1 VGKIAAVALL
11 LAAAA
16 SAQMRESVTVELIE
30 VPVYVTAA
38 GGAPLRGLGREA
50 FSLRVDG
57 KARPIEYFEEVDLS
71 RDAAKAPLLRQRRLY
86 LFVFDLFFN
95 RATDVARAQ
104 KAAAQIVSRA
114 NPATDFFAVATYSA
128 RDGLQF
134 VIPFLNDAAAV
145 RRAVATHAPPGHDA
159 LGLATFV
166 AERDY
171 VDTDNVSHIVGGAA
185 AGRHGSELGSTLN
198 GGLAN
203 LEQLS
208 EPRRYLAEHQLD
220 GLGDAA
226 VRLRALE
233 GQKHVV
239 VFSNGFG
246 ARIFTGMPEAMPFQ
260 ARFRTDVS
268 RIYRAFAG
276 AGVFLDAVDTA
287 GGQTFDASEP
297 LRQLSAATGGTL
309 VRGDNDLVHALE
321 RLTAAQESY
330 YLLGFTRRDGG
341 EGTIDVRV
349 AGLPRGAR
357 VSHRTG
363 YGRPATATATDIDPL
378 QLADVVTND
387 IARNDLTL
395 TLDAAPRDGAAELT
409 VTLRP
414 SEAVALRATGLDAYL
429 YVFDAN
435 GATAFTKTLRL
446 PVDAAGIRER
456 VPLPPG
462 RYVVKVLVHAAGTA
476 SLGFARASLEVT
488 PR

>member
-1 VGKIAAVALL
+1 MGKIAAVALL
-11 LAAAA
+11 LATAA

-57 KARPIEYFEEVDLS
+57 KPRPIEYFEEVDLG

-104 KAAAQIVSRA
+104 HAAAQIVSRA

-145 RRAVATHAPPGHDA
+145 RRAVATLAPPGHDA

-166 AERDY
+166 SERDY
-171 VDTDNVSHIVGGAA
+171 VDTDNVSHIIHGAGG
-185 AGRHGSELGSTLN
+185 GRHGSELGSTLN

-239 VFSNGFG
+239 IFSNGFG
-246 ARIFTGMPEAMPFQ
+246 GRIFQGMPEEMPFH

-276 AGVFLDAVDTA
+276 AGVFLDAIDTA
-287 GGQTFDASEP
+287 GRQGFDESEP

-309 VRGDNDLVHALE
+309 VRGDNDLAGALA

-330 YLLGFTRRDGG
+330 YLLGFTRRGDG

-349 AGLPRGAR
+349 AGLPRGVR

-363 YGRPATATATDIDPL
+363 YGKPAAATDIDPL

-395 TLDAAPRDGAAELT
+395 TLDAAPRDGGAELS
-409 VTLRP
+409 VALRP
-414 SEAVALRATGLDAYL
+414 SEAAAQRATGLDAYV

-446 PVDAAGIRER
+446 PADAAGIRER

-476 SLGFARASLEVT
+476 SLGFARASFEVT
-488 PR
+488 PP